1 MCELFRRLEQPVREA
16 VGKAA
21 KHCDLIGR
29 GIVDLPKDDAD
40 VIGMRD
46 RDAVAFESAR
56 MQINRHALGQHVP
69 GARTGYSDDGARIG
83 LVDDRTQTIEQRLE
97 LAQSARFGVR
107 NRTSQPGLDVGDL
120 RMSAGDIR
128 TSAMRAR

>member
-1 MCELFRRLEQPVREA
+1 MGELFRRLEQPVREA

-46 RDAVAFESAR
+46 RDAVALKAR
-56 MQINRHALGQHVP
+56 GCKSIGTPLASTSL
-69 GARTGYSDDGARIG
+69 ARGPDILTTARASD
-83 LVDDRTQTIEQRLE
+83 
-97 LAQSARFGVR
+97 
-107 NRTSQPGLDVGDL
+107 
-120 RMSAGDIR
+120 
-128 TSAMRAR
+128 